1 MLIYNPEHRITA
13 KEALNHKW
21 VSQAIGTSRLSSTKA
36 PLSINVMSNLQNFNA
51 ERKLQGAIFLY
62 ITNQLVTEKEEVQ
75 LQEIFSQMDTN
86 GDGVLS
92 RQEFMEGFQMFKE
105 RFGEMFRPTDIEE
118 IVKKID
124 IDGDGSI
131 DWKEFIAAATD
142 LRSIAKETTL
152 RQAFDLFDIDK
163 NGEITKKELQRVLGG
178 VVGEYN
184 DNQFDE
190 LIKEYDKNNDGQINF
205 EEFRQMIM
213 ALSKSKKI
221 EM

>member
-1 MLIYNPEHRITA
+1 
-13 KEALNHKW
+13 
-21 VSQAIGTSRLSSTKA
+21 
-36 PLSINVMSNLQNFNA
+36 
-51 ERKLQGAIFLY
+51 
-62 ITNQLVTEKEEVQ
+62 
-75 LQEIFSQMDTN
+75 
-86 GDGVLS
+86 
-92 RQEFMEGFQMFKE
+92 MFKE